1 MKRTGE
7 YGYDNRTIGY
17 ACQVSSRTTTTKTGT
32 GSPSRRGRLPAEERN
47 ERRAA
52 VIEAAFVEL
61 LEQGADGVTMLSIA
75 RRAGASKET
84 LYSWFG
90 SRDGLFSAMIV
101 SNADATAERVASAFE
116 GTDEPRDTLGSF
128 GVGLLRVLT
137 DPRSLALNRAAMTN
151 PVLASELLASGRHR
165 VGPVVE
171 AYLAKVSSSGALPVA
186 DPSSAFETYYGLV
199 IRDTQIRVLLGEPAP
214 SAAAIR
220 RRAAAGTDQFIA
232 LCERGLA

>member
-1 MKRTGE
+1 
-7 YGYDNRTIGY
+7 
-17 ACQVSSRTTTTKTGT
+17 
-32 GSPSRRGRLPAEERN
+32 
-47 ERRAA
+47 
-52 VIEAAFVEL
+52 
-61 LEQGADGVTMLSIA
+61 MLAIA

-116 GTDEPRDTLGSF
+116 GTDEPRDTLASF
-128 GVGLLRVLT
+128 GAGLLRLLT
-137 DPRSLALNRAAMTN
+137 DPRSLSLNRAAMTN

-165 VGPVVE
+165 VGPIVE
-171 AYLAKVSSSGALPVA
+171 AYLAKTSASGALAVA
-186 DPSSAFETYYGLV
+186 DPSSAFEAFYGLV

-220 RRAAAGTDQFIA
+220 RRAAIGTDQFIA